1 MPQTSLRLDKYIAS
15 VTDYSRSEAKRLIKA
30 GRVEVGAEVVLDPQR
45 HLAPEDRV
53 SLEGCEL
60 RPALFR
66 YFMLNKPAGYVSATS
81 DRRHPVVME
90 LLFEDNPERLHL
102 AGRLDI
108 DTTGLMLITDDGQWA
123 HAVMSPRRE
132 CWKRYRVETA
142 EPIADGVADRFAKGV
157 YLDDEKRRTRPAELT
172 VIDEKLVYLCISEGR
187 FHQVK
192 RMFAAVGNAV
202 TALHR
207 EAIGDIELDPAL
219 APGDYRPL
227 TDAEVASVGR

>member
-1 MPQTSLRLDKYIAS
+1 MPRTNLRLDKYIAS
-15 VTDYSRSEAKRLIKA
+15 VTDFSRSEAKRLIKA

-45 HLAPEDRV
+45 HLDPEDRV
-53 SLEGCEL
+53 SLEGRAL

-66 YFMLNKPAGYVSATS
+66 YFMLNKPAGYVSAAR
-81 DRRHPVVME
+81 DRRHPVVTE

-108 DTTGLMLITDDGQWA
+108 DTTGLLLITDDGQWA
-123 HAVMSPRRE
+123 HAVMSPRRA

-142 EPIADGVADRFAKGV
+142 EPIADGVAERFAKGL
-157 YLDDEKRRTRPAELT
+157 YLDEEKRRTRPAELT
-172 VIDEKLVYLCISEGR
+172 VIDTRLAYLRISEGR

-202 TALHR
+202 TGLHR

-219 APGDYRPL
+219 APGEYRPL
-227 TDAEVASVGR
+227 SDNEVASISR